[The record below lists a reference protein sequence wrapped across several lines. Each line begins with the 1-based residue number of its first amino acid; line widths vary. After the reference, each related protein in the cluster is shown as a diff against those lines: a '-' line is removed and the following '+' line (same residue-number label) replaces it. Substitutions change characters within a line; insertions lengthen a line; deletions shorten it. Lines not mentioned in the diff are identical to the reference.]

1 MVRLLLPRWLSDD
14 LMGEME
20 VIFECIMGAVK
31 RRYFS
36 DEQVDMPRE
45 ELEKLRADINEFDG
59 LQRTRNRWSHL
70 WGMPVVRPPRGT
82 PSDAETF
89 TGGEVVGYQLDVTL
103 LEQGQQ
109 ALPRMVPRLW
119 WIPVDSA
126 GLREFDDAELSNGF
140 VRQQIEREPV

>member
-1 MVRLLLPRWLSDD
+1 MADWFKKHEAFLSVEDRYPQKRPKGRQKWRTMVRLLLPRWLSDD

-70 WGMPVVRPPRGT
+70 WGMPVVRPP
-82 PSDAETF
+82 S
-89 TGGEVVGYQLDVTL
+89 VVS
-103 LEQGQQ
+103 
-109 ALPRMVPRLW
+109 RK
-119 WIPVDSA
+119 
-126 GLREFDDAELSNGF
+126 
-140 VRQQIEREPV
+140 